1 MVDSRSPF
9 ADVVAAAYR
18 QEAAKIV
25 ATLVRILGDWDLA
38 EDAVQEALASALE
51 RWPRDGVPA
60 RPGAW
65 LMTTARN
72 KALDAVRRQRTIATT
87 REALLQTTRLDDP
100 SLGEPPETKTEI
112 PDDRLA
118 LIFTC
123 CHPALALETRVAL
136 TLRHLGGLSTAEI
149 ARAFLMQETA
159 MAQRLVRAKKKI
171 RAANIPF
178 RVPPREI
185 LPERLAGVLTIVY
198 LIFNEGY
205 ASSHGDELVRT
216 DLCDEAIGL
225 GRVLWELMP
234 NEPEV
239 AGLLALMLLLDS
251 RRNARMNRDGG
262 LVRLQDQDRSRWN
275 EPRILEGTTLLQ
287 RTLTARRVGRYQIEA
302 AIAAVHAGA
311 ARPEDTD
318 WQEIAILYGELTRVF
333 PSPVVALNRAVAV
346 AEAHS
351 AEAGLA
357 LTDEVAPALEE
368 YHLFHSTRAELLSRL
383 NRCVEA
389 RRAFDR
395 AIALAGNE
403 RERAHLVRRRDELP
417 ASSP

>member
-1 MVDSRSPF
+1 MDGRSPS

-18 QEAAKIV
+18 AEAAKIV
-25 ATLVRILGDWDLA
+25 ATLVRTLGDWDLA
-38 EDAVQEALASALE
+38 EDAVQEALAAALE

-100 SLGEPPETKTEI
+100 SLGERPETYTDI
-112 PDDRLA
+112 SDDRLA

-136 TLRHLGGLSTAEI
+136 TLRHLGGLSTEEI
-149 ARAFLMQETA
+149 ARAFLMQEST

-171 RAANIPF
+171 RTARIPF

-185 LPERLAGVLTIVY
+185 LPERLAGVLTVVY

-216 DLCDEAIGL
+216 DLCDEAISL
-225 GRVLWELMP
+225 GRVLWELMSD
-234 NEPEV
+234 EPEV

-251 RRNARMNRDGG
+251 RRNARVNRAGD
-262 LVRLQDQDRSRWN
+262 LVRLKDQDRSRWN
-275 EPRILEGTTLLQ
+275 EPRILEGTALLEHALA
-287 RTLTARRVGRYQIEA
+287 TRRVGRYQIEA

-311 ARPEDTD
+311 GRPEETD
-318 WQEIAILYGELTRVF
+318 WHEIAILYGELARVF
-333 PSPVVALNRAVAV
+333 PSPVVTLNQAVAV
-346 AEAHS
+346 GEAHS
-351 AEAGLA
+351 TEAGLA
-357 LTDEVAPALEE
+357 LTDEVASALEE
-368 YHLFHSTRAELLSRL
+368 YYLFHATRAELFYRQSRY
-383 NRCVEA
+383 VEA
-389 RRAFDR
+389 RQAYDR
-395 AIALAGNE
+395 AIGLAAND
-403 RERAHLVRRRDELP
+403 RERAHLIKRRNELP
-417 ASSP
+417 GWSA